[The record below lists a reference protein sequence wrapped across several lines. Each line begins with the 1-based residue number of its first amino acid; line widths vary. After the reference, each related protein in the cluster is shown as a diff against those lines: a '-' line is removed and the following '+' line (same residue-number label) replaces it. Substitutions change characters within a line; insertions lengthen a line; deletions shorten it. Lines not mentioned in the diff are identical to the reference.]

1 MFTAQSFLGKLYSV
15 ASHNCKHHHAT
26 KYHLLNIFILFKY
39 NEYQTL
45 PLYINT
51 TTSSDLLFLYLHTSG
66 EEYICPSANQK
77 LRDNAL

>member
-1 MFTAQSFLGKLYSV
+1 M
-15 ASHNCKHHHAT
+15 
-26 KYHLLNIFILFKY
+26 
-39 NEYQTL
+39 EYRTL